1 MKFQTLGS
9 IQNKNPGESS
19 DEYDLRWKRVLDIWF
34 DLIFSL
40 DREFDQSEFIDAGD
54 MGYFGISMDDTGY
67 VFVPDKYI
75 DWMIYPGYDL
85 CLM

>member
-1 MKFQTLGS
+1 M
-9 IQNKNPGESS
+9 
-19 DEYDLRWKRVLDIWF
+19 LDIWF

-40 DREFDQSEFIDAGD
+40 DREFDQTEFIDAGD

-75 DWMIYPGYDL
+75 DWIIYPG
-85 CLM
+85 